1 MVNAAINYFEYGQRE
16 IDYLTNADPVLGA
29 AIERLGKPEREI
41 IPDLFTALVNAM
53 VGQLISVK
61 AADAIW
67 GRMLERLGSMTPQRV
82 AEQSVADIKGCGLSL
97 KKAENIHAIASSI
110 MSGELN
116 LHELTALPDAE
127 VAAKLTSLKGV
138 GHWTAEMLLIHAL
151 ERPDVVS
158 WGDAAIR
165 RGMMRLYGLSELT
178 KQQFEEYRKLYS
190 PYGSVAS
197 IYLWQLSAD

>member
-1 MVNAAINYFEYGQRE
+1 MVSGEIKYFEYGQRE
-16 IDYLTNADPVLGA
+16 IDYLAKADPVLGA
-29 AIERLGKPEREI
+29 AIERLGKPEREV

-67 GRMLERLGSMTPQRV
+67 GRMLERLGTITPQRV
-82 AEQSVADIKGCGLSL
+82 SEQSVADIKGCGLSM

-110 MSGELN
+110 MNGELR
-116 LHELTALPDAE
+116 LDELTALPDAE
-127 VAAKLTSLKGV
+127 VAAQLTSLKGV

-178 KQQFEEYRKLYS
+178 KQQFEEYRKFYS

-197 IYLWQLSAD
+197 IYLWKLSAE